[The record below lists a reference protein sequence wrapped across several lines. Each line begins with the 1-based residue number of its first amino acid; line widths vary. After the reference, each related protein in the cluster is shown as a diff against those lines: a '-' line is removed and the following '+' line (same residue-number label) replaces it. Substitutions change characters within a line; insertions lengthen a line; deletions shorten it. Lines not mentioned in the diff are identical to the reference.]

1 MFKFNSNHILT
12 GYIKQLLH
20 SFNLPKVRV
29 FVENEPPIK
38 TLVYHKIGDSGLT
51 TKDDVN
57 KANEVLMYVPYIR
70 NGRIEEY
77 RETSANNWE
86 WVPKGWSSKKLSTH
100 THFYEYNER
109 MPNYTKNLEIK
120 NNIYDSYTHEYL
132 GDYLR
137 FQRDYNHINLMPL
150 YNCFSNR
157 ICSNLSLNIIKNNI
171 SISTFSGSDTKY
183 KIYMLPIKL
192 FKEYTIAIDSDLA
205 IEICCGIYGKYQ
217 GTNQALKDLP
227 ATTYVKL
234 NSTNFNRPFLYDNL
248 ATIDLLTKNV
258 EDRDT
263 FLNNLAQNE
272 LNLKMFIKVPV
283 GVNSSITILE
293 GNYIGWN
300 DTINVSKNKYKSYPN
315 YAINN
320 IEKPYL
326 NENANYKY
334 ITSLQLLELNT
345 TESYPFAD
353 RLIEYLIGN
362 AITPLDKLPDN
373 IERAQ
378 KVLEINNLLT
388 SPYKGIWSNTMMPII
403 YSYMNTANI
412 NNTTSNNYDILG
424 YIDKDVETLFKN
436 KQIGNANNNWHTI
449 ASEDL
454 YTNIYKSDKG
464 DS

>member
-38 TLVYHKIGDSGLT
+38 TLVYHKIGDNSLT
-51 TKDDVN
+51 TKDEVN

-86 WVPKGWSSKKLSTH
+86 WVPKGWSSEKLSTH
-100 THFYEYNER
+100 THFYEYNEC

-157 ICSNLSLNIIKNNI
+157 ICSNLSLDIIKNNTI
-171 SISTFSGSDTKY
+171 ISTFSGSDAKY

-227 ATTYVKL
+227 ATTYIKL

-258 EDRDT
+258 EDVDT

-272 LNLKMFIKVPV
+272 LNLKMFIK
-283 GVNSSITILE
+283 TL
-293 GNYIGWN
+293 NY
-300 DTINVSKNKYKSYPN
+300 KNK
-315 YAINN
+315 
-320 IEKPYL
+320 
-326 NENANYKY
+326 
-334 ITSLQLLELNT
+334 
-345 TESYPFAD
+345 
-353 RLIEYLIGN
+353 
-362 AITPLDKLPDN
+362 
-373 IERAQ
+373 
-378 KVLEINNLLT
+378 
-388 SPYKGIWSNTMMPII
+388 II
-403 YSYMNTANI
+403 YKNI
-412 NNTTSNNYDILG
+412 F
-424 YIDKDVETLFKN
+424 V
-436 KQIGNANNNWHTI
+436 
-449 ASEDL
+449 
-454 YTNIYKSDKG
+454 YK
-464 DS
+464 